1 MSAIA
6 PTRSE
11 GAPPVV
17 VSPASIAGAEAPASL
32 DLRHSFAG
40 ALATA
45 ATNLCPA
52 LALGILAFAPL
63 GPAYYHIGVY
73 AGFASAIWGHLA
85 AGLFGGAAHPGSG
98 PRAAPTLILA
108 ALVSVLATDPALAP
122 SSALGAGPIV
132 AIAGATVV
140 LAGVL
145 QIV

>member
-40 ALATA
+40 ALASA

-63 GPAYYHIGVY
+63 GPAYFHIGVY

-85 AGLFGGAAHPGSG
+85 AGLRP
-98 PRAAPTLILA
+98 PPEVPLP
-108 ALVSVLATDPALAP
+108 V
-122 SSALGAGPIV
+122 
-132 AIAGATVV
+132 
-140 LAGVL
+140 
-145 QIV
+145 